1 MHPNPN
7 PFITD
12 VNLEVT
18 HHNFD
23 QKKIFIALKL
33 LGILAS
39 SLLLIGLMVTGL
51 GISGSGCFDTEDVPK
66 IDWKMIQKFF
76 KILSLLL
83 IIFTLIFF
91 TFFGC
96 FLVLNNF
103 TSWTAQTVTL
113 SSEGAAYEM
122 YPDSMGEYQLAGE
135 IRGSLTV
142 FHWYRHRDRVDRFLM
157 YNKFGNLKY

>member
-66 IDWKMIQKFF
+66 IDWKIIKKFL

-96 FLVLNNF
+96 FLVLNLV
-103 TSWTAQTVTL
+103 W
-113 SSEGAAYEM
+113 
-122 YPDSMGEYQLAGE
+122 
-135 IRGSLTV
+135 GSLTV

-157 YNKFGNLKY
+157 CNKFGNLKY